1 VAKFRRANHDPR
13 LPRQRNA
20 DFAEKI
26 LFGWTETSQKRR
38 IDAQL
43 ALHRGMFFLSREMI
57 DAAPR
62 LLDAP
67 NPETRVQ
74 SLREFV
80 AVVRRE
86 VGAVAIDENTI
97 KRLWRFIV
105 DLPDPGLVN
114 K

>member
-1 VAKFRRANHDPR
+1 MISDYLVKET
-13 LPRQRNA
+13 L

-43 ALHRGMFFLSREMI
+43 AARPSSWDVFLSREMI
-57 DAAPR
+57 DAALR
-62 LLDAP
+62 LLDAS

-86 VGAVAIDENTI
+86 VGAVAIDEDTI

>member
-1 VAKFRRANHDPR
+1 MISDYLVKET
-13 LPRQRNA
+13 L

-57 DAAPR
+57 DAALR

-86 VGAVAIDENTI
+86 VGAVAIDEDTI
-97 KRLWRFIV
+97 NGCAIYCRSPRSWLGEQMIAHPR
-105 DLPDPGLVN
+105 
-114 K
+114 

>member
-1 VAKFRRANHDPR
+1 MISDYLVKET
-13 LPRQRNA
+13 L

-57 DAAPR
+57 DAALR

-80 AVVRRE
+80 AVVPRE
-86 VGAVAIDENTI
+86 VGAVAIDEDTI